1 MNLESAWEGAEWDL
15 FAESWDS
22 QFVFD
27 FEIFYIVILK
37 WSFKNCFCVSH
48 PPLKFWR
55 YRKEHLQSDEGRE
68 IISCLKN
75 KKNPVSDR
83 QRQESPHVYENVVW
97 LPRNFS
103 FRAPGPLSYLL
114 EDLKK
119 RNSDRQFF
127 IWKEVFL
134 YFGNDWYIDNDIFF
148 IGVIS

>member
-1 MNLESAWEGAEWDL
+1 MNRPERELRVETVSL
-15 FAESWDS
+15 FLILKFFISW
-22 QFVFD
+22 
-27 FEIFYIVILK
+27 LK

-55 YRKEHLQSDEGRE
+55 YRKEHLQLDEGRE

-75 KKNPVSDR
+75 KKIQYQIGSALMGIHTT
-83 QRQESPHVYENVVW
+83 QSQESPHVYENVVW

-103 FRAPGPLSYLL
+103 FRAPGPLSYVL

-119 RNSDRQFF
+119 INSDRQFF

-134 YFGNDWYIDNDIFF
+134 YFGNDWYSDNDSFF